1 MQVSFRLGES
11 DISQVTVG
19 QEVRVTVASANATF
33 DSKVKSI
40 DYASYTGNSVAYYT
54 AVVNVDTSSTADN
67 YPGMQAT
74 VTIPK
79 EEVKD
84 VVVLKMDA
92 VSTAMDNS
100 AFVYL
105 QQADG
110 TMKEQTIIVGVSN
123 GNYVEVKEGLGD
135 GSHEVGYESLLFD
148 SGKIHTIDI
157 TMKDWSELI
166 ANATA
171 EEYRECEMTIDG
183 ENLGNVRTQKR
194 SAVSTG
200 RFFWFCSNECVS
212 TVASAPASSR

>member
-1 MQVSFRLGES
+1 M
-11 DISQVTVG
+11 
-19 QEVRVTVASANATF
+19 ASANATF
-33 DSKVKSI
+33 DSKVESI
-40 DYASYTGNSVAYYT
+40 DYASYTGNSVAYNT

-84 VVVLKMDA
+84 VVLLKMDA

-110 TMKEQTIIVGVSN
+110 TMKEQPITVGVSN

-148 SGKIHTIDI
+148 SGKVHTIDI
-157 TMKDWSELI
+157 TMKDWSELDRKRHRGRI
-166 ANATA
+166 PGVRDDDRRG
-171 EEYRECEMTIDG
+171 ESRECKDSKAFGCFNRTLFLVLQQRMRQHCGVCTCIVTV
-183 ENLGNVRTQKR
+183 NV
-194 SAVSTG
+194 SAL
-200 RFFWFCSNECVS
+200 W
-212 TVASAPASSR
+212 